1 MTAPVTTTWLELKR
15 LRPAAPPR
23 IGGVEVARVEE
34 PDGALNR
41 WFYAAVGRDYSW
53 TDRDRWSAAE
63 WDAWAPTVETWLATV
78 DGERAGYAE
87 LRDDGEGGVEIGS
100 FGLLG
105 AFHGVGLGGHL
116 LTVVLR
122 RALERSARVWLHTCT
137 LDGPA
142 ALPNYLARGLA
153 PYRSETAER

>member
-1 MTAPVTTTWLELKR
+1 MSASVTTTWLELKE

-23 IGGVEVARVEE
+23 IDGVEVVCVAE

-41 WFYAAVGRDYSW
+41 WFYEEVGRAYSW
-53 TDRDRWSAAE
+53 TDRNRWSAAD

-78 DGERAGYAE
+78 HGERAGYAE
-87 LRDDGEGGVEIGS
+87 LRDDGEGGVEVRS
-100 FGLLG
+100 FGLL
-105 AFHGVGLGGHL
+105 APFHGAGLGGHL

-122 RALERSARVWLHTCT
+122 RARERGERVWLHTCT

-142 ALPNYLARGLA
+142 ALPNYVARGLV
-153 PYRSETAER
+153 PYRSRTATP